1 MKDNPPKESGHLDA
15 EHYQRVGTNRKY
27 HISYT
32 SQLLQKAEIKI
43 INDILII
50 LFNKPELILI
60 ILIKCIIPK
69 IQQLINILGFHKQ

>member
-60 ILIKCIIPK
+60 K
-69 IQQLINILGFHKQ
+69 QLTHQMYYSENSATH